1 MIKKEVKEISKGV
14 YYIKQYISKETAET
28 LSKYLSSDP
37 INTLNKTN
45 AFEVYG
51 GLSGSK
57 LSNPGI
63 VFGYGQSGNYNI
75 AIDISTF
82 ILFSINELVSDY
94 FKGKHQV
101 KNWFFSCMKTGSSNP
116 THTDNYMINDN
127 NEPVINPEF
136 AFDKSAILYL
146 NDNYVGGELFFPN
159 QNLLVKPEIGDLIF
173 FEGDL
178 NKPHEVKKVTDGE
191 RHAFITFYEPEGYLA
206 DNANISK

>member
-14 YYIKQYISKETAET
+14 YYIKEYISKETAET

-37 INTLNKTN
+37 INTLHQTN
-45 AFEVYG
+45 SFEVYS
-51 GLSGSK
+51 GLSGFK
-57 LSNPGI
+57 LKNPGA
-63 VFGYGQSGNYNI
+63 VFGYGQSGSYNI

-101 KNWFFSCMKTGSSNP
+101 KSWFFSCMKTGSLNP
-116 THTDNYMINDN
+116 IHTDNYMLNDKS
-127 NEPVINPEF
+127 EVVVNPEF

-159 QNLLVKPEIGDLIF
+159 QNLLVKPAIGDLIF
-173 FEGDL
+173 FEGDS
-178 NKPHEVKKVTDGE
+178 NKPHEVKKVIDGE
-191 RHAFITFYEPEGYLA
+191 RHAFITFYEPEGYLE
-206 DNANISK
+206 DNESISR